1 MGMPRTFGFLSP
13 VTTWMQFVI
22 YPSQSVTRLAN
33 DIAGTDSVAPI
44 FHIWFAPVLVGI
56 IMETPIAHMFGI
68 DWGVNIGFTVV
79 SVTFGLIFICC
90 GALITHITLKIFH
103 LRSTIKIT
111 LELYTVVIIY
121 SPVTT
126 LLLTSQVYQT
136 FHAIYIMKLVGIE
149 KLTVR
154 EIIRQLAT
162 PAPFLQREMPL
173 AIIDVL
179 ITWGAS
185 VVAMLS
191 TAAFAEFLVQ
201 WYGNPRYR
209 TYLAVA
215 CSGVGLLILNIAIYI
230 PLNIMLLYTY
240 IEGGK

>member
-1 MGMPRTFGFLSP
+1 MDAIRNL
-13 VTTWMQFVI
+13 
-22 YPSQSVTRLAN
+22 
-33 DIAGTDSVAPI
+33 
-44 FHIWFAPVLVGI
+44 
-56 IMETPIAHMFGI
+56 PIAVRHASGERYSRHRLRRANFPYLVCSCACWNHHGNANSAYVWDRM
-68 DWGVNIGFTVV
+68 GVNIGFTVV

-111 LELYTVVIIY
+111 LALYTVVIIY

-179 ITWGAS
+179 VTWGAS